1 MPTRA
6 GWLVAAGAVASWVAG
21 RAFAAIEL
29 FVLGAIGLVLLATAV
44 VWVRRREPEVV
55 VARKVVPDQAIAG
68 RTARVDLVV
77 RNGGRRTPAIALV
90 DPVSSTVGARLSVG
104 PLAPDA
110 AEVVGYRLPTGRRG
124 VLHLGPLR
132 LELVDPFGLARRPLA
147 EGDRLDVTVLPA
159 IEEVEPAPVG
169 PGGRAEGAGG
179 GRRIATQT
187 PNDDLVS
194 LRPYVVGDDLRRVHW
209 PASARADD
217 LLVRRDEERWQG
229 HLTLVLDVDPAAMG
243 AAAFEQAVSAAA
255 SIVHHV
261 AESGDR
267 VRLVASDGY
276 DSGMVDARRAEG
288 ALLEHLA
295 HLAQAP
301 TELALPTAP
310 SDRRSSLVVLSG
322 AQRAA
327 RAGALLRGDEQ
338 ATGWVVRFGGPST
351 TAGPDGPGG
360 LAVGAG
366 DRFAERW
373 RHLAGRRAEART

>member
-1 MPTRA
+1 V
-6 GWLVAAGAVASWVAG
+6 LAGALAALGAG
-21 RAFAAIEL
+21 RLLGVLEL
-29 FVLGAIGLVLLATAV
+29 FVLGAV
-44 VWVRRREPEVV
+44 
-55 VARKVVPDQAIAG
+55 
-68 RTARVDLVV
+68 
-77 RNGGRRTPAIALV
+77 AIALV
-90 DPVSSTVGARLSVG
+90 VVSVAWVRRPLPALALHREVHPARPTRGAAARVDVVVRNRGRRPTPVLTVRDVVEGTVGARLAIA
-104 PLAPDA
+104 PLEAGSA
-110 AEVVGYRLPTGRRG
+110 RQVGYRLPTLRRG
-124 VLHLGPLR
+124 ALQVGPMTA
-132 LELVDPFGLARRPLA
+132 ELLDPFGLARRAVGGPEAQTITILPGIEPLEGRLVGAGRQEPLA
-147 EGDRLDVTVLPA
+147 GRSTRSMA
-159 IEEVEPAPVG
+159 TSGIEDL
-169 PGGRAEGAGG
+169 
-179 GRRIATQT
+179 AT
-187 PNDDLVS
+187 

>member
-209 PASARADD
+209 PSSARSDD
-217 LLVRRDEERWQG
+217 LVVRRDEHDRPG
-229 HLTLVLDVDPAAMG
+229 RTTIVLDVRAPAMG
-243 AAAFEQAVSAAA
+243 PATFERAVSAAA
-255 SIVHHV
+255 SLIHAG
-261 AESGDR
+261 AEAGDDL
-267 VRLVASDGY
+267 RLLTTDGY
-276 DSGMVDARRAEG
+276 DSGRVGARRG
-288 ALLEHLA
+288 AAVLLEHLA
-295 HLAQAP
+295 VVAQRDDPATFLAPEPAEADVVVLVTGDGAP
-301 TELALPTAP
+301 TPMGPDLRALELRFAVDDGAIPT
-310 SDRRSSLVVLSG
+310 SDREVLVGPTEVFAAVWEGWCSS
-322 AQRAA
+322 RP
-327 RAGALLRGDEQ
+327 AG
-338 ATGWVVRFGGPST
+338 
-351 TAGPDGPGG
+351 
-360 LAVGAG
+360 VG
-366 DRFAERW
+366 
-373 RHLAGRRAEART
+373 T